1 MYQVSLGVSGVVC
14 PVAMSQLVARGISP
28 TEHSFSPSL
37 PHSLSIRNKDKCG
50 SQPACLNHVQE
61 RRRPLKT
68 HQSESFLPL
77 GMYHPRSLTHYAAV
91 RGCTALTSLQKPC
104 FREHALFAQGWE
116 YFKGKY
122 KHFLLQNV
130 ALYTF
135 NSEVKSVT

>member
-14 PVAMSQLVARGISP
+14 PVAMYLLVARGVSP

-77 GMYHPRSLTHYAAV
+77 GMYHPLSLTHSAAV
-91 RGCTALTSLQKPC
+91 RGCTALTSLQKTC
-104 FREHALFAQGWE
+104 FREHAFFLHRGGNISKANVNIFF
-116 YFKGKY
+116 FKT
-122 KHFLLQNV
+122 LLCTLSTQ
-130 ALYTF
+130 
-135 NSEVKSVT
+135 K